1 MEMEELE
8 KQMLEMEK
16 RIKQKEQE
24 QNEAVKKKASIQ
36 QAIEQGRQKDL
47 KTKNKS
53 NGIQD

>member
-36 QAIEQGRQKDL
+36 QAIEQGRQTDL